1 LLYWLDR
8 QATYHYTRVM
18 EKENKRTLEWYEYD
32 KAEEQVEAL
41 QSKIDEA
48 TKDLK
53 RFDLSAFSR
62 NAILNEIERYSMYL
76 SDVLE
81 QMENES

>member
-1 LLYWLDR
+1 
-8 QATYHYTRVM
+8 M

-48 TKDLK
+48 IKDLK
-53 RFDLSAFSR
+53 QFDLSAFSR